1 MQGKSYF
8 ILFLCCYLKF
18 FLFFGLY
25 QVFIAALGLSL
36 LAVSRGYSLLGC
48 SGFSLWWRLVG
59 KHRLSSCDPLA
70 KLFLGMWNVSR
81 SGIEPGSPALMG
93 RFLTTGP
100 PGKILN

>member
-8 ILFLCCYLKF
+8 IFMLLFEIFFVFWVVSGLHCCTQAFSSCREQGL
-18 FLFFGLY
+18 LF
-25 QVFIAALGLSL
+25 VRVLGLLIVVAS
-36 LAVSRGYSLLGC
+36 
-48 SGFSLWWRLVG
+48 LVG